1 MKRSLTRGF
10 LQEGNSGN
18 LIFRKRELK
27 GEGKGES
34 KGEGKREGKGES
46 KGEGKGE
53 SKGENVLEII
63 SQGGAF
69 R

>member
-27 GEGKGES
+27 GEGKGEGQGES
-34 KGEGKREGKGES
+34 KGEGKR
-46 KGEGKGE
+46 EGKGE